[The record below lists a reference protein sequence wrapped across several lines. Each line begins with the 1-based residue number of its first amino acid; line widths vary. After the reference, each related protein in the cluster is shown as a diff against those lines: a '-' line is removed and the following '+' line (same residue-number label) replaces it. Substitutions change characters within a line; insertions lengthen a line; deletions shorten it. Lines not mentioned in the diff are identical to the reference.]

1 MAAQRSAV
9 LKSLEDE
16 VKCPLCIEIF
26 TELKKLS
33 CDHAICCQ
41 CLENLILKSH
51 NGILTCPV
59 CRNTT
64 VLQVSGANQF
74 TTAHQVNRL
83 TDIYQK
89 TLREQS
95 KAAPTPA
102 SIEQPQLPLCS
113 LHNTQPLAL
122 YCETCQ
128 KTVCRDCALTSCT
141 AKKHD
146 YEFLKDMA
154 KKYKEE
160 IDQEMLPIRQ
170 LQQDISAALVA
181 IAEEDEKRKKLKREE
196 QEELEAAFDVFV
208 NRLMQE
214 KSRVLLDIEDR
225 FRQQA
230 FNNTFKTKELA
241 NSLDEIDSNIQVV
254 QSMISE
260 GNLTTKLSKVTAQKE
275 KLRNLHRQ
283 FMTLTLNPTPFPGI
297 EDKLK
302 LIPESFDAKHF
313 LFQVGEDYWCHHAE
327 YDMLK
332 SLKLKDPFKI
342 DFHLT
347 SGLNEGQIKSVFIC
361 MLDNFSTFVSNTK
374 LSPNVI
380 RLSFVPQNRGRHE
393 LLIQLQNNTNIC
405 GSPIPSF
412 VYVDPEQIL
421 SLGKPEQTSVAEV
434 ATIKCYD
441 NLIYVTSVGTE
452 IIVLERKKPYL
463 LLGMA
468 LAVGSLSITRRI
480 PLPGAGELL
489 IWGQYIY
496 YSNRYT
502 HKVEKA
508 SMDGHILASI
518 GGKGSLPGSFNFPN
532 GIRIAKHNE
541 IYVCDTNNHRIQVFD
556 TDLNLLRVIGH
567 VTAPGKPLSPYDLV
581 FDEDDNI
588 YVVDNQ
594 NNRVQVLTPQGG
606 HIRFI
611 GTSGTNS
618 LILPCSACIHNG
630 HIYITNR
637 GRKCISVFTLTGTF
651 VISFGEKDHLLPECI
666 DIDKDGYIY
675 VTSDRKNILKY

>member
-16 VKCPLCIEIF
+16 VKCPLCIDIF
-26 TELKKLS
+26 TEPKKLP

-74 TTAHQVNRL
+74 QTAHQVNRL
-83 TDIYQK
+83 IDIYQK
-89 TLREQS
+89 TLQEQS
-95 KAAPTPA
+95 KAAPTPDA
-102 SIEQPQLPLCS
+102 TEQPQLPLCS

-128 KTVCRDCALTSCT
+128 KTVCRDCALTSCA

-146 YEFLKDMA
+146 YGFLKDMA

-160 IDQEMLPIRQ
+160 IDKEMLPIRQ

-181 IAEEDEKRKKLKREE
+181 IAEEDEKLEKLKREE
-196 QEELEAAFDVFV
+196 QKELEDEFDVIV

-214 KSRVLLDIEDR
+214 KSRVLLDMEDR
-225 FRQQA
+225 FTQQA
-230 FNNTFKTKELA
+230 FNNTSKTKELA

-254 QSMISE
+254 ESMTSE
-260 GNLTTKLSKVTAQKE
+260 GNLTTKLRAQKE
-275 KLRNLHRQ
+275 RLRDLHRQ
-283 FMTLTLNPTPFPGI
+283 FMTLTLKPTPFPGL

-313 LFQVGEDYWCHHAE
+313 LFQVGKDYRCYHAE

-361 MLDNFSTFVSNTK
+361 MLDNSSTSVSITK
-374 LSPNVI
+374 LPPNEI
-380 RLSFVPQNRGRHE
+380 RLSFAPQNRGRHE
-393 LLIQLQNNTNIC
+393 LHIQLQNNTNIC

-412 VYVDPEQIL
+412 VYVDPDQIS
-421 SLGKPEQTSVAEV
+421 SLGKPERTSIAEV

-441 NLIYVTSVGTE
+441 NLIYVTLVGTE
-452 IIVLERKKPYL
+452 IIVLEPKKPYL
-463 LLGMA
+463 VLGIA

-496 YSNRYT
+496 YSNIYT

-532 GIRIAKHNE
+532 GIRITKHNE
-541 IYVCDTNNHRIQVFD
+541 IHVCDTNNHRIQVFD
-556 TDLNLLRVIGH
+556 TDLKLLRVIGH
-567 VTAPGKPLSPYDLV
+567 VGFSPGNFLSPYDLV

-588 YVVDNQ
+588 YVVKNQ
-594 NNRVQVLTPQGG
+594 TNSVHVLTPQGR

-611 GTSGTNS
+611 GTSDTNS
-618 LILPCSACIHNG
+618 LILHGSACIHNG
-630 HIYITNR
+630 HIYITNQ
-637 GRKCISVFTLTGTF
+637 GRKCISVFTLIGTF
-651 VISFGEKDHLLPECI
+651 VTSFGEKDHLLPECI

-675 VTSDRKNILKY
+675 VTSARKNILKY

>member
-1 MAAQRSAV
+1 MSAV

-16 VKCPLCIEIF
+16 VKCPLCIDIF
-26 TELKKLS
+26 TEPKKLS

-59 CRNTT
+59 CCNTT
-64 VLQVSGANQF
+64 VLQASGASQF

-83 TDIYQK
+83 IDIYQK
-89 TLREQS
+89 ILQEQS
-95 KAAPTPA
+95 QAAPTPA
-102 SIEQPQLPLCS
+102 ATEQPQLPLCS

-128 KTVCRDCALTSCT
+128 KTVCRDCALTSCA

-146 YEFLKDMA
+146 YGFLKDMT

-181 IAEEDEKRKKLKREE
+181 IAEEDEELKKLKRKE
-196 QEELEAAFDVFV
+196 QEELEEAFDVFMNKLV
-208 NRLMQE
+208 QE
-214 KSRVLLDIEDR
+214 KSRVLLDMENR

-230 FNNTFKTKELA
+230 FNNISKTKELA
-241 NSLDEIDSNIQVV
+241 NSLDEIDSNIKVV
-254 QSMISE
+254 ESITSE

-283 FMTLTLNPTPFPGI
+283 FMTLTLNPTPFPGL

-302 LIPESFDAKHF
+302 LLPKSFDANQF
-313 LFQVGEDYWCHHAE
+313 LFHVGKGYRCHHAKF
-327 YDMLK
+327 DMLK

-361 MLDNFSTFVSNTK
+361 MLDNSSTSVSISK
-374 LSPNVI
+374 LTPHVI

-393 LLIQLQNNTNIC
+393 LRIQLQNNTNIC

-421 SLGKPEQTSVAEV
+421 SLGKPEQTSIAKV

-452 IIVLERKKPYL
+452 IIVLERKKLYL
-463 LLGMA
+463 LLGIA
-468 LAVGSLSITRRI
+468 LAVGILSITRRI
-480 PLPGAGELL
+480 PLPGAGELV

-502 HKVEKA
+502 HRVEKA
-508 SMDGHILASI
+508 CMDGRILTSI
-518 GGKGSLPGSFNFPN
+518 GGKGSLPGSFNFPT
-532 GIRIAKHNE
+532 GIRITKHNE

-567 VTAPGKPLSPYDLV
+567 VAAPGNYLSPYDLV

-588 YVVDNQ
+588 YVVENQ

-611 GTSGTNS
+611 GTFGTNS
-618 LILPCSACIHNG
+618 LILPGSASIHNG
-630 HIYITNR
+630 HIYITNQ
-637 GRKCISVFTLTGTF
+637 GKKCISVFTLAGTF
-651 VISFGEKDHLLPECI
+651 VTSFGEKDHLLPECI